1 MVGGG
6 KPVRIAGVR
15 QNQGLPR
22 LEITALKK
30 WMGPGSRANRK
41 LAAAV
46 KLTRNARTVEV
57 DLRCPQVR
65 FWSMTV
71 TVSTLFQISSKVV
84 SGRCPT

>member
-6 KPVRIAGVR
+6 KPARIAGVR

-30 WMGPGSRANRK
+30 WIGPGSRANRK

-46 KLTRNARTVEV
+46 NLTRNAQGTELPRPVRSWIVGCTEV
-57 DLRCPQVR
+57 IHSDEL
-65 FWSMTV
+65 S
-71 TVSTLFQISSKVV
+71 
-84 SGRCPT
+84 PTR